1 MAQVPFVG
9 DKMKEED
16 IYGAIRSAHDGHGVA
31 LPRWDDLDVST
42 RMAFIEAIAQAHSEG
57 YSKGIESMRAFTNHA
72 IEVAYHA
79 ALEDAARVAEKLI
92 DDTSEYEGMIEHN
105 ACLTVAAAIRAL
117 KGNDNG

>member
-1 MAQVPFVG
+1 MVGSPRDALVATAMAQVPFVG

-57 YSKGIESMRAFTNHA
+57 YAKG
-72 IEVAYHA
+72 
-79 ALEDAARVAEKLI
+79 LEDGARVAETTIYNERPGNKAI
-92 DDTSEYEGMIEHN
+92 
-105 ACLTVAAAIRAL
+105 AAAIRAL